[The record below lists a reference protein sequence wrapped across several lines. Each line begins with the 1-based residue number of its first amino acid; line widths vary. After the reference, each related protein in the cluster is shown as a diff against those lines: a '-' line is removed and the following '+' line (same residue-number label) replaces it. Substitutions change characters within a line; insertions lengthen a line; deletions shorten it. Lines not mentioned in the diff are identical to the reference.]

1 MSLGAPSGPPAY
13 TLSLCSSVYRKL
25 YDLGANFTGHVVW
38 GRSLSIRVFFSP
50 GNLENWWAAFTEYGR
65 TGGDLMWFVL
75 PSVKYVVRLYSLMQV
90 VLFRTLCTSY
100 L

>member
-38 GRSLSIRVFFSP
+38 GRSLSIRVFFP
-50 GNLENWWAAFTEYGR
+50 QGIWKI
-65 TGGDLMWFVL
+65 GGL
-75 PSVKYVVRLYSLMQV
+75 PLLNMAEQGE
-90 VLFRTLCTSY
+90 T
-100 L
+100 